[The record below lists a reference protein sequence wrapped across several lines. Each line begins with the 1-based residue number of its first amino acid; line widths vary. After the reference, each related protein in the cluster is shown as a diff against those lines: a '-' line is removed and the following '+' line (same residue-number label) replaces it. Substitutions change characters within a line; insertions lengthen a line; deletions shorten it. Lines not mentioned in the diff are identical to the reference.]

1 VGADAIFDV
10 LASQRA
16 CRRFRPDPVPDG
28 DLVRILEAATWAP
41 SAENSQPWVFV
52 VVRGGPTRD
61 AIDDLARRLWYG
73 GGRDHAA
80 SRLAEPLLD
89 AVSGAIDRGFGGAPL
104 VVVVGADTSRV
115 HRRAVGASIYPA
127 VQNLLVG
134 ATALGYG
141 SALMTLP
148 TMDRDALRA
157 LVGFPEE
164 VEPMAV
170 VPIGRPAA
178 PLGRPRRD
186 PIGTKAHDG
195 FFGVPLAP
203 RAPTD

>member
-1 VGADAIFDV
+1 MFEV

-16 CRRFRPDPVPDG
+16 CRRFRPDPVPDD

-52 VVRGGPTRD
+52 VVRDGPTRD
-61 AIDDLARRLWYG
+61 GLDGLARRLWYG
-73 GGRDHAA
+73 GAREHTAA
-80 SRLAEPLLD
+80 RVSPPLLA
-89 AVSGAIDRGFGGAPL
+89 AVGGAIDRGFGGAPA

-115 HRRAVGASIYPA
+115 HRGAVGASIFPA
-127 VQNLLVG
+127 VQNLLLA

-148 TMDRDALRA
+148 TFDRDGMRVLLR
-157 LVGFPEE
+157 LPDE
-164 VEPMAV
+164 VEPVAV
-170 VPIGRPAA
+170 VPVGRPAV
-178 PLGRPRRD
+178 PLRPPRRE
-186 PIGTKAHDG
+186 PVATKAHDG

-203 RAPTD
+203 PPPAG

>member
-1 VGADAIFDV
+1 MRAASVFEV

-16 CRRFRPDPVPDG
+16 CRRFRPDAVPDD

-52 VVRGGPTRD
+52 VVRDGPTRD
-61 AIDDLARRLWYG
+61 GLDDLARRLWHG
-73 GGRDHAA
+73 GARDHTAA
-80 SRLAEPLLD
+80 RVPAPLLA
-89 AVSGAIDRGFGGAPL
+89 AVGGAIDRGFGGAPV

-115 HRRAVGASIYPA
+115 HRGAVGASIFPA
-127 VQNLLVG
+127 VQNLLLA

-148 TMDRDALRA
+148 TFDRDALRA
-157 LVGFPEE
+157 LLGLPPEI
-164 VEPMAV
+164 EPTAV
-170 VPIGRPAA
+170 VPIGRPAV
-178 PLGRPRRD
+178 PIRPPRRE
-186 PIGTKAHDG
+186 PIAGKAHDG

-203 RAPTD
+203 PPSAG